1 MSVCVR
7 ESKKVRVR
15 ETESECLWVD
25 EILGERDCVKEGEK
39 VRERERESPS
49 VYIYV

>member
-1 MSVCVR
+1 MR

-25 EILGERDCVKEGEK
+25 EILGERDCVKVGEK
-39 VRERERESPS
+39 VREGESPT

>member
-15 ETESECLWVD
+15 ETESECLWVG
-25 EILGERDCVKEGEK
+25 EILGERDCVKVGEK
-39 VRERERESPS
+39 ERERESPS